1 MIFLAVFVVLLF
13 LASMGIGVIEIAF
26 KIFWHLF
33 KMALFVA
40 IYLFGLLII
49 TIFALFSKG
58 FSDTWGEWFNQMNEM
73 IKEINKK

>member
-1 MIFLAVFVVLLF
+1 MIFLAVFVVFLF
-13 LASMGIGVIEIAF
+13 IAYMGMGVIEIAF

-40 IYLFGLLII
+40 IFLLGLLII
-49 TIFALFSKG
+49 TIFALFSKN
-58 FSDTWGEWFNQMNEM
+58 FSDAWGEGFNQINEM